1 MAYSVRE
8 ERQSLANS
16 LREDLA
22 QAERVIVQVRR
33 DNVAPFLQLLDR
45 IEDRFGQLEAS
56 GVDLRPE
63 YTRWT
68 SLHSKLQRE
77 AGRVVRAANLAGGLE
92 KLRQNNAPARGAWWH
107 LDTVVAANRRHLI
120 RRLSISV
127 GTIAILLV
135 SIWALLTYVFP
146 PDPNTVIVSE
156 ATSSLQQL
164 AFEGRWQEALAVIDE
179 AKAQLTE
186 ADVELGAVR
195 LGKLIIVF
203 IMAKAQ
209 LTEADVE
216 LLIWEAVIAEKVGQ
230 TSRAQE
236 ALTAAKARIAAGQQS
251 AYLWTLGSIRLSVGD
266 VEEARAAGD
275 EALALDPNDPQ
286 GYFLLA
292 SVAELEGDTITAI
305 DLLEKTFE
313 LAADGNPQ
321 LAVIARVRMGNLLQ
335 SPAGAPFSDTSTPRE
350 NEGSQQ

>member
-77 AGRVVRAANLAGGLE
+77 AGRVVRAADLAGGLE

-135 SIWALLTYVFP
+135 SILVLFTYVFP
-146 PDPNTVIVSE
+146 PDPDTVIVSE

-186 ADVELGAVR
+186 P
-195 LGKLIIVF
+195 
-203 IMAKAQ
+203 
-209 LTEADVE
+209 DVE

-251 AYLWTLGSIRLSVGD
+251 AYWWTLGSIRLSVGD
-266 VEEARAAGD
+266 LEEARAAGD

-305 DLLEKTFE
+305 DLLDKTFE

-335 SPAGAPFSDTSTPRE
+335 SPAGAPFSDTSTPGE

>member
-45 IEDRFGQLEAS
+45 IEDRFGQLEPS

-186 ADVELGAVR
+186 SD
-195 LGKLIIVF
+195 I
-203 IMAKAQ
+203 
-209 LTEADVE
+209 E

-236 ALTAAKARIAAGQQS
+236 ALSAAKAQVAAGQQS
-251 AYLWTLGSIRLSVGD
+251 AYWWTLGSIRLSVGD

-335 SPAGAPFSDTSTPRE
+335 SPAGVPFSDTSTPGE